1 MRIALVHM
9 RQAAIGGTELVLDT
23 LAAHLA
29 ELGHAVT
36 IVCRSHES
44 EVHPRVEFAVLR
56 SFAIGGAW
64 RMWAFAADVERHVA
78 NANYDVVVGLGK
90 TWTHDVVRTG
100 GGSHATFVARAH
112 VFEGR
117 STTLKDLLALKIER
131 RGFAP
136 GNYKRVIANSR
147 MVARDIAA
155 RYAVPENDIE
165 VVYNGVDLERFHP
178 REREHGRELRRAL
191 DLGDE
196 HCVFLFLGSGFRRKG
211 LERTLRAFREV
222 SAARPDARLLV
233 VGGDSTRA
241 AHERI
246 ARELGIDASV
256 RFVGVRRD
264 APACFAASDVH
275 VLPTWYD
282 SFGFTVLEAL
292 ASGVPVITTD
302 AAGAAELVDDGVHGA
317 VLRGECTSDEL
328 AAAMLAWSDRERV
341 RAAAAPARQRAELHG
356 FARTMQQMTR
366 VLLEVAARRA

>member
-29 ELGHAVT
+29 GLGHDVT

-44 EVHPRVEFAVLR
+44 PPQARVKFAVLR
-56 SFAIGGAW
+56 GLAVGGAW

-78 NANYDVVVGLGK
+78 GARYDLVVALGK
-90 TWTHDVVRTG
+90 TWTHDVIRTG
-100 GGSHATFVARAH
+100 GGSHATFIERAR

-117 STTLKDLLALKIER
+117 GTTLKDLLALKIER

-147 MVARDIAA
+147 MVARDIGA
-155 RYAVPENDIE
+155 RYAVPERDIE

-178 REREHGRELRRAL
+178 REREHGRELRKSL
-191 DLGDE
+191 GLGDE
-196 HCVFLFLGSGFRRKG
+196 HLVFLFLGSGFRRKG
-211 LERTLRAFREV
+211 LERALAAFRAV
-222 SAARPDARLLV
+222 SAAKTNARLLV
-233 VGGDSTRA
+233 VGDDATRGL
-241 AHERI
+241 HERL
-246 ARELGIDASV
+246 ARDLGLAASV
-256 RFVGVRRD
+256 QFLGKRRD

-292 ASGVPVITTD
+292 ATGVPVITTD
-302 AAGAAELVDDGVHGA
+302 AAGAAELVDEGVHGS
-317 VLRGECTSDEL
+317 VLRGACTSDEL
-328 AAAMLAWSDRERV
+328 SVAMLAWCDRERAL
-341 RAAAAPARQRAELHG
+341 AARPAARERAERHG
-356 FARTMQQMTR
+356 FARTMAQMTR